1 METCPK
7 CKSAHIC
14 KNGIVKQKQRYLCK
28 KCKYC
33 FTVEHIGKPDNY
45 KRDALILYLEG
56 LGFRSI
62 GRFLKV
68 SHVTIFNWIKKFG
81 GELDEIRSSEN
92 IEVVEID
99 ELHTYI
105 GSKKNFVGYG
115 LLLIEMGNNS
125 SIVKLAIGAQKQAND
140 FGTRLKTK

>member
-7 CKSAHIC
+7 CKSTDIC

-33 FTVEHIGKPDNY
+33 FTVEHIGKSDNY

-68 SHVTIFNWIKKFG
+68 SHVAVFNWIKKFG
-81 GELDEIRSSEN
+81 KQLYCATAEIALF
-92 IEVVEID
+92 IEWHIVCCLRTRD
-99 ELHTYI
+99 LLFAYI
-105 GSKKNFVGYG
+105 TVS
-115 LLLIEMGNNS
+115 
-125 SIVKLAIGAQKQAND
+125 
-140 FGTRLKTK
+140 